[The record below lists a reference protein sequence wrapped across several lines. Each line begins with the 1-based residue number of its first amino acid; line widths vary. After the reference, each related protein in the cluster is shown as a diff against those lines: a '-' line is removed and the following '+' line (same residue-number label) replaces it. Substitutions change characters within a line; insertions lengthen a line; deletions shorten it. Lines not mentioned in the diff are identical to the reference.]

1 MRTVYAG
8 ETKQGIAMKAH
19 WAHLR
24 GDLVLVEVATGP
36 TVDRR
41 PRRKGLMRK
50 QQIIDTAR
58 QTLIESGITGI
69 VLRDIAE
76 KIGITHGNIQYYF
89 ATKDDLLIAV
99 FDQEVERYTESMHR
113 ALGESSTKHG
123 RVSAIIDS
131 AVEMIAN
138 ESTSLWLMLFSLAR
152 QNTQLCNILERASR
166 KYDESLA
173 EELAIIDSS
182 LSLQRRQHIAQM
194 IRMMLDGFGVQA
206 TFEDPGTASMI
217 ALRGEMKAAILTWLD
232 MGKTG

>member
-1 MRTVYAG
+1 MEGVLT
-8 ETKQGIAMKAH
+8 
-19 WAHLR
+19 
-24 GDLVLVEVATGP
+24 LVEVLSGP
-36 TVDRR
+36 PVDRK
-41 PRRKGLMRK
+41 PRRKGVIRK
-50 QQIIDTAR
+50 QQIISTAR
-58 QTLIESGITGI
+58 QTLIDSGITGI

-113 ALGESSTKHG
+113 ALGKSSTKHG

-138 ESTSLWLMLFSLAR
+138 ESTSIWMMLFSLAR
-152 QNTQLCNILERASR
+152 QNVQLCGILERASR
-166 KYDESLA
+166 KYDDSLA
-173 EELAIIDSS
+173 AELAIIDPS
-182 LSLQRRQHIAQM
+182 LSSQRRQHIAQM

-206 TFEDPGTASMI
+206 AFEDPGSASMI

-232 MGKTG
+232 MGEVG